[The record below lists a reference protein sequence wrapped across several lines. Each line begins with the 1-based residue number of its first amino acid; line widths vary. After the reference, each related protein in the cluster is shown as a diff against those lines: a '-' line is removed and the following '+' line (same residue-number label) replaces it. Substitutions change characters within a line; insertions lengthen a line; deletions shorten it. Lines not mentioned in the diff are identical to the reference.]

1 MADTNQIPSSYASP
15 NAARQGNGMATASLV
30 CGIFLCFP
38 PASLLA
44 VIFGIVGLNRSKAAH
59 AGGEGKA
66 IAGIVLR
73 VLGLLLL
80 APAILAP
87 ALLGRGREAAQRVRC
102 AANLR
107 QIGSACLRYSF
118 ENDRYPQDLDVLVNN
133 GYLTKADL
141 NCPSPKPSA
150 GSAGQS
156 SYVYL
161 GANMSRNTPPDAV
174 LAYESITNHDDGV
187 NILFNDG
194 HVVFKRMTA
203 QNAARMVEQ
212 LHAGQ
217 NPPPAM
223 ALNEP

>member
-1 MADTNQIPSSYASP
+1 MTTANTNQIPNSYAP
-15 NAARQGNGMATASLV
+15 PAVPQGNGMATASLV

-44 VIFGIVGLNRSKAAH
+44 VIFGIIGLKRSKDAYV
-59 AGGEGKA
+59 GGEGKA
-66 IAGIVLR
+66 IAGLVLGA
-73 VLGLLLL
+73 LGLLLL

-87 ALLGRGREAAQRVRC
+87 ALLGHGREAANRVRC
-102 AANLR
+102 AATLR

-118 ENDRYPQDLDVLVNN
+118 ENDRYPQDLDVLLKN
-133 GYLTKADL
+133 GYLTSADL

-150 GSAGQS
+150 ASAGQS

-161 GANMSRNTPPDAV
+161 GANMSQNTPADAV
-174 LAYESITNHDDGV
+174 LAYESITNHNDGI

-194 HVVFKRMTA
+194 HVTFKRMTA
-203 QNAARMVEQ
+203 QQAAQMVEQ
-212 LHAGQ
+212 LHTGQ
-217 NPPPAM
+217 NPPL